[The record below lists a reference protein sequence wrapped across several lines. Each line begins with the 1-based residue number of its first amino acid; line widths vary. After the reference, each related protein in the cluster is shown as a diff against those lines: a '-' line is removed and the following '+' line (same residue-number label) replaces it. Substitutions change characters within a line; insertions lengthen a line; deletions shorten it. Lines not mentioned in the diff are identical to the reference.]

1 MVGMTRKKTLFWLC
15 IFLLPNLLGF
25 LIFIAIP
32 ILGSLGISFTDWDLV
47 STIHFTG
54 FENYKR
60 LFNDPEFWKSF
71 RNTITFII
79 GYLPSVMILGLACAL
94 MLNQKIKLRPFSEQ
108 CTSYP

>member
-54 FENYKR
+54 
-60 LFNDPEFWKSF
+60 
-71 RNTITFII
+71 
-79 GYLPSVMILGLACAL
+79 
-94 MLNQKIKLRPFSEQ
+94 
-108 CTSYP
+108 